1 MQSIAMTTACNRL
14 RYFIAYLSGSSPE
27 SGRKTFQGVFKMR
40 TKLFGCTINGLLLAT
55 FAVMAVPGTSVAQQ
69 QEEVIEEI
77 IVTGVARPTTK
88 FESSASVTSI
98 SSDDMSNY
106 APRSTAE
113 IFRNIPGIQAESSSG
128 DANANVKVRGMPIS
142 SGGARY
148 VSFQEDGFPILLTG
162 DVAFATAD
170 SWLRA
175 DTTISTVQSIRGGTA
190 TTQAFNAPGGIINF
204 ISKDGSQE
212 GGSVALTGGLDY
224 DAMRLDAEYGGELSG
239 DWTYHVGGFYRK
251 GEGPRD
257 TPTDLEDGYQL
268 KATLARTFDKGS
280 VKFHFKRLDDTVP
293 TYLPIPA
300 RYDGGSSFAA
310 FGVDLG
316 DGTLFNGTTDCAPRR
331 NNVVG
336 CNSDGVEAKMT
347 SLAVVA
353 DYDITDVFNVGIRHR
368 TAAIEGNFAAPF
380 LTTPFVDGA
389 AGPSTEIVYFNTQ
402 SNDMDNSFT
411 ELMLNGD
418 FGGVQATFGIALVNQ
433 NVSTTWNFNQYYVRL
448 DGNLTSFDSGDSVNG
463 VLYGNPAFGN
473 CCTRAYDFD
482 IDAVA
487 PYISLTGEIGDQLV
501 WDVSFRQNDYD
512 VSGTFAES
520 TVLIPLDVNGDGQV
534 GNNEQ
539 AVPTIGTATVANYD
553 QDFESWSIGA
563 NYAVTDELAVFANIS
578 EGGSL
583 SSPDRVTGNVN
594 ANGSMD
600 NGAGHAIVKQAEIG
614 LKWQFAD
621 GSFYITYF
629 NADTDEERA
638 FEVTTQQFLQN
649 SYESNGFELE
659 GEYDFGN
666 GFGIQGSLTLTDAEI
681 VRTASGANVGNQP
694 RRQAEYFFNITPSY
708 ATDTWDVGLNFVG
721 TDEVFIQDN
730 NDLKFDSYVVT
741 NLFANYYVND
751 NFSISLN
758 SNNAF
763 DEEGFTE
770 GEEGSASVGDL
781 VRIRPING
789 RTTSVSLR
797 YNFY

>member
-1 MQSIAMTTACNRL
+1 MFCTLVAAMAANIA
-14 RYFIAYLSGSSPE
+14 
-27 SGRKTFQGVFKMR
+27 
-40 TKLFGCTINGLLLAT
+40 
-55 FAVMAVPGTSVAQQ
+55 PGTVQAQE

-77 IVTGVARPTTK
+77 MVTGVARPTTK

-98 SSDDMSNY
+98 SPDDMTNY

-148 VSFQEDGFPILLTG
+148 VSFQEDGFPTLLTG

-170 SWLRA
+170 TWLRA
-175 DTTISTVQSIRGGTA
+175 DSTISSVQSIRGGTA
-190 TTQAFNAPGGIINF
+190 ATQAFNAPGGIINF

-212 GGSVALTGGLDY
+212 GGSVRLTGGLDY
-224 DAMRLDAEYGGELSG
+224 EALRLDAEYGGVLTG

-251 GEGPRD
+251 GEGPREA
-257 TPTDLEDGYQL
+257 PTDLEDGYQL
-268 KATLARTFDKGS
+268 KATVARTFDRGS
-280 VKFHFKRLDDTVP
+280 LKFHFKRLDDSVP

-300 RYDGGSSFAA
+300 RYTGGSSFEA

-316 DGTLFNGTTDCAPRR
+316 EGTLFNDTTDCAPRR
-331 NNVVG
+331 DNVIS
-336 CNSDGVEAKMT
+336 CDEDGVQAEMT

-353 DYDITDVFNVGIRHR
+353 DYDLTDIFNVGFRHR

-411 ELMLNGD
+411 ELKLNGD
-418 FGGVQATFGIALVNQ
+418 FDAVQATVGVSFVNQ
-433 NVSTTWNFNQYYVRL
+433 NISTTWNFNQYYVRL
-448 DGNLTSFDSGDSVNG
+448 DGNLTPFDQGDSVDG

-473 CCTRAYDFD
+473 CCTRAYDYD
-482 IDAVA
+482 VDAVA
-487 PYISLTGEIGDQLV
+487 PYIALTGEIGDRLG
-501 WDVSFRQNDYD
+501 WDASYRQNDYS
-512 VSGTFAES
+512 VTGTFAES
-520 TVLIPLDVNGDGQV
+520 TVIIPLDVNGDGVIGQ
-534 GNNEQ
+534 NEQ
-539 AVPTIGTATVANYD
+539 AVPTIGVATNADYD
-553 QDFESWSIGA
+553 QDFDSWSIGA
-563 NYAVTDELAVFANIS
+563 NYALTDELAVFANIS

-594 ANGSMD
+594 PDGSMD

-629 NADTDEERA
+629 DADTDEERA
-638 FEVTTQQFLQN
+638 FEVTTQEFLQN
-649 SYESNGFELE
+649 SYESSGFELE
-659 GEYDFGN
+659 GDYDFGN
-666 GFGIQGSLTLTDAEI
+666 GFGIAGSLTLTDAEI
-681 VRTASGANVGNQP
+681 VRTANGENVGNQP

-708 ATDTWDVGLNFVG
+708 RSDMWDVGLNFVG

-741 NLFANYYVND
+741 NLFANYYLND
-751 NFSISLN
+751 NISISVN
-758 SNNAF
+758 SNNLF
-763 DEEGFTE
+763 DEIGFTE
-770 GEEGSASVGDL
+770 GEEGSAAVGDL

-789 RTTSVSLR
+789 RTTSVSFR
-797 YNFY
+797 YDFF